1 MDPVQPYSVL
11 YVFVCED
18 WAVMQVCPRRS
29 LVALR
34 QLHSA
39 LSVGIIAVIIIII
52 IIIIAVV

>member
-1 MDPVQPYSVL
+1 
-11 YVFVCED
+11 
-18 WAVMQVCPRRS
+18 MQVCPRRS